1 MDDEI
6 VEKLHFGGQG
16 LKDSDEEGDLLTVK
30 KTREQVFA
38 EIMLKSKYYKEKRLE
53 EKEENEELIE

>member
-1 MDDEI
+1 
-6 VEKLHFGGQG
+6 
-16 LKDSDEEGDLLTVK
+16 
-30 KTREQVFA
+30 VFA